1 MSPHQKEQLQK
12 SGHLPPIFPE
22 GSVFNK
28 KKQTLDT
35 PTKII
40 LAAFIALT
48 FLSLDSYYRSVQ
60 EANRKTVQTPT
71 KFGNQSR

>member
-1 MSPHQKEQLQK
+1 MSPHQEEQLQK
-12 SGHLPPIFPE
+12 SGHLPIFPE

-28 KKQTLDT
+28 KKRSLDL

-60 EANRKTVQTPT
+60 ESNRKAVQTPP
-71 KFGNQSR
+71 KFENHSR